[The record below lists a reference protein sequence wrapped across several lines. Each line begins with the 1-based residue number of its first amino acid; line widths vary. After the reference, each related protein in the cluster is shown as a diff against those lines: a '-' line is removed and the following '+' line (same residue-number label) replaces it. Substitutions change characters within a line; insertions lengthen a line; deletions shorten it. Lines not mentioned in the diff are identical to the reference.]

1 MSWLRQQ
8 ASGGLQ
14 ALSPHP
20 DRPSRGES
28 MNFTAVR
35 SSADTDPATSFWPFE
50 DIVDFIF
57 LNKIARGENIINITY
72 ICFVLSRVLN
82 DFIIL

>member
-1 MSWLRQQ
+1 MASSAGLRRV
-8 ASGGLQ
+8 AEPL
-14 ALSPHP
+14 HP
-20 DRPSRGES
+20 VLTILAVES
-28 MNFTAVR
+28 MNFTVVR
-35 SSADTDPATSFWPFE
+35 SSPDTDPATSFWPFE

-72 ICFVLSRVLN
+72 ICVVLSSVLN